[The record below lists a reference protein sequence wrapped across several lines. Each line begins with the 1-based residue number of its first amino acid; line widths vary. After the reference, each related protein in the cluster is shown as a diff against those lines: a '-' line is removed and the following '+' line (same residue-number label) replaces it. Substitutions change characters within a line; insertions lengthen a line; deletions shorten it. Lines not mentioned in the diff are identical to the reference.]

1 MVVRGR
7 HWQPEDLSDL
17 RVGVVH
23 RLQEEDDTR
32 PIDADLITYLPVYA
46 REKSSSWIYFDSVWA
61 QSYVDLG
68 LKRIHGTFELPEGYA
83 FAVVPRDA
91 ILVPKAN
98 ARDGRNSTNDIS
110 ASISIPKAVASM
122 VQIVSAFVALQSHR
136 SDLIS
141 RWGYASYHL
150 AVIPYLIMTLVNLIG
165 NICIADYPC
174 LYMVRTDIMNE
185 AEKVGG
191 IFEGEVAHTIALMD
205 TCDDLVEDL
214 PYCGVTNEDIISLA
228 TSFPP
233 SMVTFWQFSLVLHIL
248 AIFFYILGK
257 AEPQISTTSKSMA
270 VDLHVSRTPRNLHTE
285 QLSAVS
291 DATPTVSD
299 EQRNQ
304 SSEGDSN
311 LPGRGEAEHE
321 IEMLAADVCNFEDEP
336 EVRFVEAV
344 SSSRRYRIRI
354 CSPSK
359 NLRVYGVY
367 NYIRSAMDDRAK
379 RSRRPARCASQS
391 TSMTLVRVLHL
402 WLQKCGAPRQI
413 LNLIRKHSS
422 FGEHESVPADLT
434 KFYYPNCSR
443 FLRAS
448 SPNHHMIS
456 GTGISQDGPPPTL
469 TSEHH
474 MRIQKSNLDPHPQ
487 WGVLLEVVVGLFV
500 VGLLFCIVA
509 ALTRFQPGQSSRI
522 ERVIMM
528 AWLASGLYGFCLPLM
543 STPELL
549 RVFFLLPLVSILG
562 PALSTRDLR
571 TSFKQIRE
579 MKPKGPF
586 IKLSLWYLRDMV
598 CQSSGIDPI
607 LSFIPLAIFVPPI
620 WGFVLVGRM
629 LVEWGNC
636 TRLF

>member
-1 MVVRGR
+1 MPTLLPDRLLTNITILVPNGTTQHSNERILCLPITPKYWPSISAVVVFFAANFLAHAVTVKSSPGDATCVQACNAFLALMFPTSGLLRALNAILRFSRAAQTGLDKACRAGALCMVVRGR

-61 QSYVDLG
+61 QSYVDIG
-68 LKRIHGTFELPEGYA
+68 LKRIHGTFELPEGYT

-191 IFEGEVAHTIALMD
+191 IFEGEIAHTIALMD

-214 PYCGVTNEDIISLA
+214 PYCGVTIEDIISIA

-233 SMVTFWQFSLVLHIL
+233 SMVIFWQFSLVLHIL

-257 AEPQISTTSKSMA
+257 AEPQISSASKSMA
-270 VDLHVSRTPRNLHTE
+270 VDLHVSRTSRNLHAE

-291 DATPTVSD
+291 DATGTVSD

-304 SSEGDSN
+304 SSEGSSN

-336 EVRFVEAV
+336 KVRFVEAL

-359 NLRVYGVY
+359 SLRVYGVY
-367 NYIRSAMDDRAK
+367 KHTSAMDDRAK
-379 RSRRPARCASQS
+379 RSGRPARCASQS

-402 WLQKCGAPRQI
+402 WLQECGAPRQI
-413 LNLIRKHSS
+413 LYLIRKHSS
-422 FGEHESVPADLT
+422 FGEHESVPANLT
-434 KFYYPNCSR
+434 KFYYPNCSK
-443 FLRAS
+443 FLRARS
-448 SPNHHMIS
+448 LNHHMIS
-456 GTGISQDGPPPTL
+456 GTLVTL
-469 TSEHH
+469 IKAVHRDATG
-474 MRIQKSNLDPHPQ
+474 KYVSNQ
-487 WGVLLEVVVGLFV
+487 
-500 VGLLFCIVA
+500 
-509 ALTRFQPGQSSRI
+509 
-522 ERVIMM
+522 
-528 AWLASGLYGFCLPLM
+528 
-543 STPELL
+543 
-549 RVFFLLPLVSILG
+549 
-562 PALSTRDLR
+562 
-571 TSFKQIRE
+571 
-579 MKPKGPF
+579 
-586 IKLSLWYLRDMV
+586 
-598 CQSSGIDPI
+598 
-607 LSFIPLAIFVPPI
+607 
-620 WGFVLVGRM
+620 
-629 LVEWGNC
+629 
-636 TRLF
+636 

>member
-1 MVVRGR
+1 MPTLLPDRLLTNITILVPNGTTQHSNEKILCLPITSKYWPSISAVVVFFAANFLAHAVTVKSSPGDATCVQACNAFLALMFPMSGLLRALNAILRFSRAAQTGL
-7 HWQPEDLSDL
+7 DKAYL

-257 AEPQISTTSKSMA
+257 AEPQISTTSESMA

-336 EVRFVEAV
+336 EVRFVEA
-344 SSSRRYRIRI
+344 SEEIATTGS
-354 CSPSK
+354 
-359 NLRVYGVY
+359 LRKSEHI
-367 NYIRSAMDDRAK
+367 NDT
-379 RSRRPARCASQS
+379 S
-391 TSMTLVRVLHL
+391 TS
-402 WLQKCGAPRQI
+402 
-413 LNLIRKHSS
+413 
-422 FGEHESVPADLT
+422 
-434 KFYYPNCSR
+434 
-443 FLRAS
+443 AS
-448 SPNHHMIS
+448 P
-456 GTGISQDGPPPTL
+456 
-469 TSEHH
+469 
-474 MRIQKSNLDPHPQ
+474 
-487 WGVLLEVVVGLFV
+487 
-500 VGLLFCIVA
+500 
-509 ALTRFQPGQSSRI
+509 
-522 ERVIMM
+522 
-528 AWLASGLYGFCLPLM
+528 LASEVWGTSPD
-543 STPELL
+543 PE
-549 RVFFLLPLVSILG
+549 SH
-562 PALSTRDLR
+562 SQT
-571 TSFKQIRE
+571 
-579 MKPKGPF
+579 
-586 IKLSLWYLRDMV
+586 
-598 CQSSGIDPI
+598 
-607 LSFIPLAIFVPPI
+607 
-620 WGFVLVGRM
+620 
-629 LVEWGNC
+629 
-636 TRLF
+636 